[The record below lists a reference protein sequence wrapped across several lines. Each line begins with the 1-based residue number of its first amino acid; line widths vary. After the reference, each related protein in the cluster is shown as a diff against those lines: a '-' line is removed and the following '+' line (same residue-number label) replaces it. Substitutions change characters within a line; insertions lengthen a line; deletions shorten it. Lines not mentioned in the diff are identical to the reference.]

1 MWPRP
6 GRLRGWLCVPAAA
19 PARGDQGPGSGRLET
34 VLESA
39 NLDAT
44 RDEMRVLRL
53 HDAVSSAPQPLARGP
68 RNLQGRSLRWLSARV
83 PLTPGVSSRCSQA
96 DVGPAPRLRTRRLWA
111 AGGGLV
117 RAGDSTG
124 GRADLSLNLSRAGHR
139 RPPDVGA
146 AVRLPCGNRGTLEG
160 RSPPRLPQPG
170 SRSRASGST
179 PVSPVSTGFRLRMC
193 QVQTRWGPRKQN
205 RRKEEGGVRRPRGS

>member
-6 GRLRGWLCVPAAA
+6 GRLRVWLCVPAAA

-39 NLDAT
+39 DLDAT

-139 RPPDVGA
+139 RPPGRGCCCPA
-146 AVRLPCGNRGTLEG
+146 PVRKPRHPRG
-160 RSPPRLPQPG
+160 PQPTQAP
-170 SRSRASGST
+170 SAWEPQSGLWLHT
-179 PVSPVSTGFRLRMC
+179 CVPGQHRL
-193 QVQTRWGPRKQN
+193 
-205 RRKEEGGVRRPRGS
+205 